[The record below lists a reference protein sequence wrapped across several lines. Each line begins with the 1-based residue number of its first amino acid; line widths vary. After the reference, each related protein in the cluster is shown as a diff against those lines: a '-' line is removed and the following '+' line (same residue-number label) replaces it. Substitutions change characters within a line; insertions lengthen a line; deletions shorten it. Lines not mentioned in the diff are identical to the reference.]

1 VRALNLLGKTI
12 QCESLNIG
20 SGVGVSNLQIVKE
33 VARHTGAMD
42 LFMADRRPGDP
53 DQLVADISR
62 TKELL
67 NWKPEHSS
75 IDNIVRS
82 AVQWYKQ
89 TNKKEIN

>member
-1 VRALNLLGKTI
+1 VRI
-12 QCESLNIG
+12 LNIG

-42 LFMADRRPGDP
+42 LFMDDRRPGDP